1 MNAGLYVFSTIVLLC
16 GFAAELSREPKSGLV
31 LLLIALL
38 LVAAVNLHDLLAHL
52 AGINYRLWLFGYD
65 LQLALVE
72 FAAPL
77 LHILG
82 CICSFLGILFLFIE
96 AEKGNNDH
104 HDHAINLLIAGPAL
118 WVLGSILNSC
128 QIYERAGGHLQL
140 LQQGVHV
147 PFLMASLLFL
157 VASFL
162 MSPDTPARHE
172 HDGRPHHRLLG
183 GTWVWLGI
191 FGSLLLFVG
200 GLANVVKVFN
210 MQQRDDGGT
219 TVMRLEKLRGGA
231 QEQLLAMNLES
242 DGRGGLPFIVRE
254 DDGEERWRK
263 NRHSVEEGGQP
274 AVSNPTPTPYK
285 DVLVGQV

>member
-16 GFAAELSREPKSGLV
+16 GFAAELSREPESGLV

-52 AGINYRLWLFGYD
+52 AGINYRLCLFGYD

-72 FAAPL
+72 FASPL

-82 CICSFLGILFLFIE
+82 CICSFLGILFLFIQKLE
-96 AEKGNNDH
+96 N
-104 HDHAINLLIAGPAL
+104 HAINLLIAGPAL

-140 LQQGVHV
+140 LQHGVHV

-162 MSPDTPARHE
+162 MSPDTQARHQ
-172 HDGRPHHRLLG
+172 HDGGPHHQHDGGPHIRLLG

-200 GLANVVKVFN
+200 GLANVVKVFS
-210 MQQRDDGGT
+210 MQQRDDG
-219 TVMRLEKLRGGA
+219 VMRLERLRGGS
-231 QEQLLAMNLES
+231 QEQLLLAMNLES
-242 DGRGGLPFIVRE
+242 DGRGGVPFIVRE

-263 NRHSVEEGGQP
+263 HRHSVEEGGRP
-274 AVSNPTPTPYK
+274 AASDPTPTPYK